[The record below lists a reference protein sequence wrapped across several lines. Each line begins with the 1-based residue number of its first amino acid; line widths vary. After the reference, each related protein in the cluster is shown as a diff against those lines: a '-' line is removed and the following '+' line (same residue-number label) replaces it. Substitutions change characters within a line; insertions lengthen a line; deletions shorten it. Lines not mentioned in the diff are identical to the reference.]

1 MAKVKERGI
10 GKMIFDLRVKSEYTL
25 NQLAK
30 GVCSV
35 SELSKFESDEIM
47 LNFFQIDRLFSRLGK
62 TPTKLEYVLSKEA
75 YEIYK
80 LRYYIEKNVATRSL
94 NKARYYLNQYEAMK
108 QAKEPLHRQFIEMQ
122 KAQIAWMEEK
132 DFDEII
138 DLCEQAIHRTIFDT
152 DILKNRFLL
161 SSDELNLILFYWE
174 ISYEGGKGKATK
186 DIKDILTYSEYH
198 FVDHEELARVYPY
211 AALLAAKY
219 TSSIFSNDEIVL
231 ILRKAIELL
240 RDEGKLFL
248 LPEIVKE
255 YEKYNNII
263 TEKND
268 LTRFI
273 NVRKSLIEIGK
284 IYQINYNKL
293 RLFEQ
298 ISRNFKLDYEIIR
311 KNRIAEKM
319 SQEKMS
325 EEVCTRE
332 TLSRIERGVT
342 CPTQKNLEKL
352 LLKLNREGKRVDT
365 EIITDFTVLEKKKK
379 YSTYVYRLE
388 YDKADLILEELKDDL
403 DQTIKKNKQYI
414 LGEELRRKLR
424 DGILSYEEAIILLYE
439 ILNLTVNVKNIFEY
453 TLTSYEINLLNQI
466 AIIYSK
472 NGNINLGIEIYKE
485 ILRNLDESELEVIF
499 RMQDWDLIMSNQA
512 SFLEINNQPQNAI
525 ELTQNRIKTSLEIG
539 RGIDLGRALSTMA
552 CALEQENKTD
562 CKYYFNWSA
571 DILFLMKNYKR
582 YELIR
587 KYLD

>member
-10 GKMIFDLRVKSEYTL
+10 GRMIFDLRVKSEYTL

-122 KAQIAWMEEK
+122 KAQIAWIEEK

-186 DIKDILTYSEYH
+186 EIKDILTYSEYH

-240 RDEGKLFL
+240 EMKESYFCCQKLL
-248 LPEIVKE
+248 RNMKS
-255 YEKYNNII
+255 II
-263 TEKND
+263 T
-268 LTRFI
+268 L
-273 NVRKSLIEIGK
+273 L
-284 IYQINYNKL
+284 
-293 RLFEQ
+293 
-298 ISRNFKLDYEIIR
+298 
-311 KNRIAEKM
+311 
-319 SQEKMS
+319 
-325 EEVCTRE
+325 
-332 TLSRIERGVT
+332 
-342 CPTQKNLEKL
+342 QKK
-352 LLKLNREGKRVDT
+352 
-365 EIITDFTVLEKKKK
+365 
-379 YSTYVYRLE
+379 
-388 YDKADLILEELKDDL
+388 
-403 DQTIKKNKQYI
+403 TI
-414 LGEELRRKLR
+414 
-424 DGILSYEEAIILLYE
+424 
-439 ILNLTVNVKNIFEY
+439 
-453 TLTSYEINLLNQI
+453 
-466 AIIYSK
+466 
-472 NGNINLGIEIYKE
+472 
-485 ILRNLDESELEVIF
+485 
-499 RMQDWDLIMSNQA
+499 
-512 SFLEINNQPQNAI
+512 
-525 ELTQNRIKTSLEIG
+525 
-539 RGIDLGRALSTMA
+539 
-552 CALEQENKTD
+552 
-562 CKYYFNWSA
+562 
-571 DILFLMKNYKR
+571 
-582 YELIR
+582 
-587 KYLD
+587 

>member
-10 GKMIFDLRVKSEYTL
+10 GRMIFDLRVKSEYTL

-186 DIKDILTYSEYH
+186 EIKDILTYSEYH

-248 LPEIVKE
+248 LPEIIKE

-273 NVRKSLIEIGK
+273 NARKSLIEIGK
-284 IYQINYNKL
+284 IY
-293 RLFEQ
+293 
-298 ISRNFKLDYEIIR
+298 
-311 KNRIAEKM
+311 
-319 SQEKMS
+319 
-325 EEVCTRE
+325 
-332 TLSRIERGVT
+332 
-342 CPTQKNLEKL
+342 
-352 LLKLNREGKRVDT
+352 
-365 EIITDFTVLEKKKK
+365 
-379 YSTYVYRLE
+379 
-388 YDKADLILEELKDDL
+388 
-403 DQTIKKNKQYI
+403 
-414 LGEELRRKLR
+414 
-424 DGILSYEEAIILLYE
+424 
-439 ILNLTVNVKNIFEY
+439 
-453 TLTSYEINLLNQI
+453 
-466 AIIYSK
+466 
-472 NGNINLGIEIYKE
+472 
-485 ILRNLDESELEVIF
+485 
-499 RMQDWDLIMSNQA
+499 
-512 SFLEINNQPQNAI
+512 
-525 ELTQNRIKTSLEIG
+525 
-539 RGIDLGRALSTMA
+539 
-552 CALEQENKTD
+552 
-562 CKYYFNWSA
+562 
-571 DILFLMKNYKR
+571 
-582 YELIR
+582 
-587 KYLD
+587 

>member
-1 MAKVKERGI
+1 MRQKKRTETKRKTFSLQQLQNILLTCKKEEPNYYLLMLICSTTGIRISEALGLQFENVDFSNRQLHIIWQKGRTIYGDGWESQMATSQLIQTKTYSSVRNVEI
-10 GKMIFDLRVKSEYTL
+10 PQFVLDEII
-25 NQLAK
+25 LAK
-30 GVCSV
+30 
-35 SELSKFESDEIM
+35 
-47 LNFFQIDRLFSRLGK
+47 
-62 TPTKLEYVLSKEA
+62 
-75 YEIYK
+75 
-80 LRYYIEKNVATRSL
+80 
-94 NKARYYLNQYEAMK
+94 NKYDYLNQNDVNFHYTPDFVVVNSNGR
-108 QAKEPLHRQFIEMQ
+108 PLSR
-122 KAQIAWMEEK
+122 
-132 DFDEII
+132 DF
-138 DLCEQAIHRTIFDT
+138 
-152 DILKNRFLL
+152 K
-161 SSDELNLILFYWE
+161 
-174 ISYEGGKGKATK
+174 ISHAFK
-186 DIKDILTYSEYH
+186 H
-198 FVDHEELARVYPY
+198 

-248 LPEIVKE
+248 LPEIIKE

-273 NVRKSLIEIGK
+273 NARKSLIEIGK
-284 IYQINYNKL
+284 IYKINYNKL

-525 ELTQNRIKTSLEIG
+525 ELTQNRIKTTLEIG

>member
-1 MAKVKERGI
+1 MAKVKESGI
-10 GKMIFDLRVKSEYTL
+10 GRMIFDLRVKSEYTL

-94 NKARYYLNQYEAMK
+94 NKAKYYLNEYESLK
-108 QAKEPLHRQFIEMQ
+108 QSKEPLHRQFIEMQ

-132 DFDEII
+132 DFNEII

-152 DILKNRFLL
+152 DIPKNRSLL

-186 DIKDILTYSEYH
+186 EIKDVLTYSEYH

-219 TSSIFSNDEIVL
+219 PSSIFSNDEIVL

-248 LPEIVKE
+248 LPEIIKE

-263 TEKND
+263 TEKSD

-273 NVRKSLIEIGK
+273 NARKSLIEIGK

-298 ISRNFKLDYEIIR
+298 ISRDFKLDYEIIDR
-311 KNRIAEKM
+311 K
-319 SQEKMS
+319 S
-325 EEVCTRE
+325 V
-332 TLSRIERGVT
+332 V
-342 CPTQKNLEKL
+342 
-352 LLKLNREGKRVDT
+352 
-365 EIITDFTVLEKKKK
+365 
-379 YSTYVYRLE
+379 
-388 YDKADLILEELKDDL
+388 
-403 DQTIKKNKQYI
+403 
-414 LGEELRRKLR
+414 
-424 DGILSYEEAIILLYE
+424 
-439 ILNLTVNVKNIFEY
+439 
-453 TLTSYEINLLNQI
+453 
-466 AIIYSK
+466 
-472 NGNINLGIEIYKE
+472 
-485 ILRNLDESELEVIF
+485 
-499 RMQDWDLIMSNQA
+499 
-512 SFLEINNQPQNAI
+512 
-525 ELTQNRIKTSLEIG
+525 
-539 RGIDLGRALSTMA
+539 
-552 CALEQENKTD
+552 
-562 CKYYFNWSA
+562 
-571 DILFLMKNYKR
+571 
-582 YELIR
+582 
-587 KYLD
+587 